1 MLCQLAI
8 RNIAVIERAEI
19 TFGEGLNILTGET
32 GAGKSIIIDSVNLV
46 LGGRADRTLIRS
58 GADSAYVE
66 ALFDVAGCPSA
77 RKLIYDM
84 FGDDDEELVIS
95 RELSSK
101 GRNLCRINGHMA
113 TITQLSKITKDLLD
127 IHGQH
132 EHQSLLNASNH
143 IKVLD
148 SFCGEQLLN
157 ISKHYKQKLKEYN
170 NVCEKINSL
179 KIDEMEKQRKLE
191 MLTFQYKE
199 INSIELQLGEEEELR
214 SQRDAITHSSK
225 IQNAIKNAEN
235 SLSGND
241 NLSGGILERLHTAGQ
256 EFTRIASIGDQYKAI
271 AERIE
276 QAYIDCEDILM
287 EIQSI
292 DMEASFSDSDIDK
305 IEGRISDINRLK
317 RKYGNTIEEILEYC
331 SSIKQEID
339 ELDENELV
347 MESLE
352 KKKKLTYDELLS
364 LGKKITNI
372 RELASKKLSK
382 SIVEQLVHLGM
393 EKSKFDV
400 KITQKFSDVGE
411 LVFYN
416 NGIDIVEFNIATNPG
431 EPLKPLNKIASGG
444 EISRIMLALKTISS
458 DVDEISTLIFDEI
471 DTGIS
476 GNMSSVVAQK
486 LATISKNHQVICV
499 THTAQIAAMADN
511 HNYIEKN
518 VESVKAKTDIR
529 LLNEN
534 ERYIEISRLV
544 GGNNISQYSD
554 KHAKEII
561 SWSKTFKNS
570 LNS

>member
-1 MLCQLAI
+1 MLSQLSI

-46 LGGRADRTLIRS
+46 LGQRADRTLIRN
-58 GADSAYVE
+58 GADSAFVE
-66 ALFDVAGCPSA
+66 ALFDVTECPSA
-77 RKLIYDM
+77 RRLIYDM
-84 FGDDDEELVIS
+84 FGDEDEELLIS

-101 GRNLCRINGHMA
+101 GRNICRINGHMA

-132 EHQSLLNASNH
+132 EHQSLLNMSNH

-148 SFCGEQLLN
+148 SFCGEKLYN
-157 ISKHYKQKLKEYN
+157 ILKHYKQKLKEYN
-170 NVCEKINSL
+170 TLCEKINAL
-179 KIDEMEKQRKLE
+179 KIDEMEKERKLE
-191 MLTFQYKE
+191 ILRFQYNE
-199 INSIELQLGEEEELR
+199 IIKMQLQIGEEEELR
-214 SQRDAITHSSK
+214 SQRDIITYASK
-225 IQNAIKNAEN
+225 IQGAIKKAD
-235 SLSGND
+235 SAFTGND
-241 NLSGGILERLHTAGQ
+241 GNGGSILDRLHTAKY
-256 EFTRIASIGDQYKAI
+256 EFSSIANISEQYQSIAD
-271 AERIE
+271 RIE
-276 QAYIDCEDILM
+276 EAYIECEDILM
-287 EIQSI
+287 EIQTI
-292 DMEASFSDSDIDK
+292 DMDNDISFGDIDK

-317 RKYGNTIEEILEYC
+317 RKYGTTIEEVLEYC
-331 SSIKQEID
+331 EDIKNQID
-339 ELDENELV
+339 ELDENEFI

-352 KKKKLTYDELLS
+352 KSKKLSYDELLS
-364 LGKKITNI
+364 LSKKITDI
-372 RELASKKLSK
+372 RKTASRTLSQ
-382 SIVEQLVHLGM
+382 SIIQQLVHLGM

-400 KITQKFSDVGE
+400 KITNKRNDAGE
-411 LVFYN
+411 LVFHS
-416 NGIDIVEFNIATNPG
+416 NGVDIVEFIIATNPG

-444 EISRIMLALKTISS
+444 EISRIMLALKTVSS
-458 DVDEISTLIFDEI
+458 DADEISTLIFDEI

-486 LATISKNHQVICV
+486 LATISTNHQVICV
-499 THTAQIAAMADN
+499 THTAQIASMADN

-518 VESVKAKTDIR
+518 IDSLKAKTDIR